1 MAFEFQLWHLLVG
14 QSQASHLTLLNLIFS
29 FEKIKK
35 KSFYQDELIL
45 GLKITIY
52 MKNVQMCTRNNKHIT
67 GHSTISRTISKV
79 KYFLFERHQKE
90 N

>member
-14 QSQASHLTLLNLIFS
+14 QPQASHLTLLNLIFS
-29 FEKIKK
+29 FQKLK

-45 GLKITIY
+45 GLKITIP

-67 GHSTISRTISKV
+67 GHSTIS
-79 KYFLFERHQKE
+79 
-90 N
+90 